1 MGQES
6 LQLDIMDGYQVVS
19 NNGEPTAVEAE
30 LAGSVRITWKT

>member
-19 NNGEPTAVEAE
+19 NGEPTAVEAE
-30 LAGSVRITWKT
+30 LAGSVRIPLEI